1 MDHADRAPS
10 APDPADR
17 GSQRGFLGAAAYKLA
32 TSFGHAN
39 VRVLTRVNAP
49 KLGYRQ
55 AAIHELCARSG
66 SSAIRSRSRGIELAC
81 HAGSPRTGRP
91 PRLPD
96 TSAGSD
102 VPRRTLEDRTG
113 REPAAN
119 DIDRAV
125 RVLVADEDAIR
136 RKELRAAMG
145 QAGLSVVGQ
154 AAEASQAVYLAK
166 RCLPDVILVDTTLP
180 PAGGVAAMR
189 ALAGAAPGARVVLLA
204 RSDEDDAGL
213 QALLEGAAG
222 YLPRGM
228 DLAALARAAGR
239 VAAGEPAISRAMAQ
253 RLLERLR
260 ELSRGPAGMRPVRST
275 LTTREWEILDLLTAG
290 ASTAE
295 IAQQLVLSTDTVR
308 SHVNHILRKLRV
320 HSRRE
325 AVEIAEQLRKRPGRR

>member
-10 APDPADR
+10 APDPANR
-17 GSQRGFLGAAAYKLA
+17 WSQRGFLGAAAYKLA

-39 VRVLTRVNAP
+39 VRAPTRVDAP
-49 KLGYRQ
+49 RLGYRQ

-66 SSAIRSRSRGIELAC
+66 SSAFRSRSRGIGLAG
-81 HAGSPRTGRP
+81 HAESQQTARSPR
-91 PRLPD
+91 LSD

-102 VPRRTLEDRTG
+102 VPRRTLENRTL
-113 REPAAN
+113 REHAAD

-136 RKELRAAMG
+136 RKKLRAAMA

-154 AAEASQAVYLAK
+154 AAEASQAVYLAN
-166 RCLPDVILVDTTLP
+166 RCLPDVILLDATLP

-189 ALAGAAPGARVVLLA
+189 ALAGAVPGARVVLLA
-204 RSDEDDAGL
+204 RCGEDDAGL
-213 QALLEGAAG
+213 QALMEGAGG

-228 DLAALARAAGR
+228 DLAALACAVER
-239 VAAGEPAISRAMAQ
+239 VVAGEPAISRAMSL
-253 RLLERLR
+253 RLIERLR
-260 ELSRGPAGMRPVRST
+260 ELPRGHAGMRPVRSP

-295 IAQQLVLSTDTVR
+295 IAQQLVLASDTVR

-325 AVEIAEQLRKRPGRR
+325 AVEIAKQLRKQPGNR